1 MIKSQTILKGGLL
14 LFFMIFHF
22 MTIANVSPKLDS
34 LKAELQLTTD
44 DSIKYDICVDLGI
57 HYEYIDF
64 TIAKQYY
71 DQSKEIA
78 LANKWYKKVGDSYF
92 NKSFYYHYNT
102 QSDTAFQM
110 LDEALK
116 WYIKANHQIGVLSY
130 YFTTGTYKM
139 NIEEFDSA
147 AIYLEKA
154 VTYGDTAALNDSIY
168 LDKSYNNIGLLYQY
182 RGFLDLAIE
191 NFIIA
196 AKLREERN
204 SPDIFS
210 TYINLGLSYSSTDQK
225 EESILYYKKA
235 LNITRERK
243 DLSSEALCLNNIGE
257 VYSTDS
263 NSTYID
269 SAFYYYDQAYAIFET
284 LDDSNSMARSHNS
297 KAAIYQRQHKYD
309 RAIQEYEKALDMIP
323 SNGLKRLQIS
333 VINNY
338 TTLRLEL
345 PNNIKK
351 DYREIIQ
358 LAEKSYRLSKETG
371 LIQNRSISAMILFQ
385 AYSENKQFEKA
396 YPFGAEHIELSD
408 SLKNQARTDALVE
421 QQTKF
426 ETEKKELEIDLLN
439 KENKLKTNEIDQNNI
454 LKSKQQLIIYLLIA
468 GVITITIF
476 LGIILTFYRKQQL
489 SNKELESRNLIIS
502 TQKEEKEILLKEI
515 HHRVKNNLQIIWS
528 LLDLQS
534 HSIKDIYVKE
544 AINDGKN
551 RVSSMATIH
560 QMLYQNDDAGNI
572 SFDEYIHKLT
582 QQILS
587 THSHAKNI
595 DLDIQI
601 PKDLKFDIDTSIPLG
616 LIVTELFT
624 NSLKHGTDSK
634 TGCISITLK
643 HQNENNHTLQIK
655 DNGLGLPEGFEI
667 KKSKSLGLRL
677 VKNLCKQIKGEFS
690 IKNNN
695 GAEFMINFRGTLFN
709 LGKHE

>member
-1 MIKSQTILKGGLL
+1 MKSRFFIL
-14 LFFMIFHF
+14 LFLWSLVGYSFANN
-22 MTIANVSPKLDS
+22 TINVDS
-34 LKAELQLTTD
+34 LKAELQQTTN

-64 TIAKQYY
+64 SIAKQYY

-92 NKSFYYHYNT
+92 NKSFYYHYSL

-116 WYIKANHQIGVLSY
+116 WYIKADHQIGVLSY
-130 YFTTGTYKM
+130 YFTVGTYQM
-139 NIEEFDSA
+139 NLEEFDSA
-147 AIYLEKA
+147 TVYLEKA
-154 VTYGDTAALNDSIY
+154 VAYGDTAALNDSIY
-168 LDKSYNNIGLLYQY
+168 LDKSYNNLGLLYQY

-191 NFIIA
+191 NFIVA

-210 TYINLGLSYSSTDQK
+210 TYINLGLSYSSTNQK

-235 LNITRERK
+235 LKITHERK
-243 DLSSEALCLNNIGE
+243 DLSSESLCLNNIGE

-263 NSTYID
+263 NSTYVD
-269 SAFYYYDQAYAIFET
+269 SAFYYYDQAYTIFET
-284 LDDSNSMARSHNS
+284 LGDSNSMARSHNS

-345 PNNIKK
+345 PNNTKK

-371 LIQNRSISAMILFQ
+371 LIQNRSIAAMILFQ

-439 KENKLKTNEIDQNNI
+439 KENELISSQIKQNNI
-454 LKSKQQLIIYLLIA
+454 VNSKQQLIIYLLVG
-468 GVITITIF
+468 GVITIAIF
-476 LGIILTFYRKQQL
+476 LSITLRFYRTQQKSNEEL
-489 SNKELESRNLIIS
+489 EKSNKTILK
-502 TQKEEKEILLKEI
+502 QKEEKDVLLKEI

-534 HSIKDIYVKE
+534 NSIKDAYVKE

-551 RVSSMATIH
+551 RVNSMATIH

-572 SFDEYIHKLT
+572 SFEEYIRKLT

-624 NSLKHGTDSK
+624 NSLKYGTDSK
-634 TGCISITLK
+634 NGRISITLK
-643 HQNENNHTLQIK
+643 HQNNDHYTLLIK
-655 DNGLGLPEGFEI
+655 DNGSGLPEGFEI

-677 VKNLCKQIKGEFS
+677 VKNLCKQIKGEFL
-690 IKNNN
+690 IQNDH
-695 GAEFMINFRGTLFN
+695 GAEFMINFRGTFFN
-709 LGKHE
+709 LGQHE

>member
-1 MIKSQTILKGGLL
+1 MKSKFFIL
-14 LFFMIFHF
+14 LFLWSLVGYSFANS
-22 MTIANVSPKLDS
+22 TINVDS
-34 LKAELQLTTD
+34 LKAELQQTTD
-44 DSIKYDICVDLGI
+44 DSIKYHICVDLGI

-64 TIAKQYY
+64 TVAKQFYN
-71 DQSKEIA
+71 QSKEIA

-92 NKSFYYHYNT
+92 NKSFYYHYT
-102 QSDTAFQM
+102 LQSDTAFQM

-116 WYIKANHQIGVLSY
+116 WYIKADHQIGVLSY
-130 YFTTGTYKM
+130 YFTVGTYKM
-139 NIEEFDSA
+139 NLEEFDSA
-147 AIYLEKA
+147 TIYLEKA
-154 VTYGDTAALNDSIY
+154 VAYGDTAASNDSIY
-168 LDKSYNNIGLLYQY
+168 LDKSYNNLGLLYQY

-191 NFIIA
+191 NFIMA

-225 EESILYYKKA
+225 EESVLYYKKA
-235 LNITRERK
+235 LKITRERN
-243 DLSSEALCLNNIGE
+243 DLPAESLCLNNIGE

-263 NSTYID
+263 NSTYVD
-269 SAFYYYDQAYAIFET
+269 SAFYYYDQAYTIFVT
-284 LDDSNSMARSHNS
+284 LGDSNSMARSHNS
-297 KAAIYQRQHKYD
+297 KAAIYKRQHHYD

-338 TTLRLEL
+338 TTIRLEL
-345 PNNIKK
+345 PNNTKK

-371 LIQNRSISAMILFQ
+371 LIQNRSIAAMILFQ

-396 YPFGAEHIELSD
+396 YPFGAEHIELND
-408 SLKNQARTDALVE
+408 SLKNQARTDALIE

-439 KENKLKTNEIDQNNI
+439 KENELISSQIEQNNMVN
-454 LKSKQQLIIYLLIA
+454 SKQQLIIYLLIG
-468 GVITITIF
+468 GVITIAGF
-476 LGIILTFYRKQQL
+476 LSITLRFYRTQQKSNEEL
-489 SNKELESRNLIIS
+489 EKSNKTILK
-502 TQKEEKEILLKEI
+502 QKEEKDILLKEI

-534 HSIKDIYVKE
+534 NSINDSYVKE

-551 RVSSMATIH
+551 RVNSMATIH

-572 SFDEYIHKLT
+572 SFDEYIRKLI
-582 QQILS
+582 QQIMS
-587 THSHAKNI
+587 THNHAKNI
-595 DLDIQI
+595 ALHIEI
-601 PKDLKFDIDTSIPLG
+601 PKGLKFDIDTSIPLG

-624 NSLKHGTDSK
+624 NSLKYGTDAN
-634 TGCISITLK
+634 TGSISIRLK
-643 HQNENNHTLQIK
+643 QVKGTDYVLLIN
-655 DNGLGLPEGFEI
+655 DNGPGLPEGFDI

-677 VKNLCKQIKGEFS
+677 VKNLCKQIKGEFLTE
-690 IKNNN
+690 NNN
-695 GAEFMINFRGTLFN
+695 GTQFMINFRGTFFN
-709 LGKHE
+709 LGQHE

>member
-1 MIKSQTILKGGLL
+1 M
-14 LFFMIFHF
+14 
-22 MTIANVSPKLDS
+22 DS
-34 LKAELQLTTD
+34 LKAELQQTTS
-44 DSIKYDICVDLGI
+44 DSIKYDIYVDLGI

-64 TIAKQYY
+64 TIAKNYY

-78 LANKWYKKVGDSYF
+78 LANKWYKKVGNCYF
-92 NKSFYYHYNT
+92 SKSFYYHYSL

-116 WYIKANHQIGVLSY
+116 WYIKADHQIGVLSY
-130 YFTTGTYKM
+130 YFTVGTYQM
-139 NIEEFDSA
+139 NLEEFDSA
-147 AIYLEKA
+147 TVYLEKA
-154 VTYGDTAALNDSIY
+154 VAYGDTAALNDSIY
-168 LDKSYNNIGLLYQY
+168 LDKSYNNLGLIYQY

-196 AKLREERN
+196 TRLREERN

-210 TYINLGLSYSSTDQK
+210 SYINLGLSYASTDQK

-235 LNITRERK
+235 LKITQERK
-243 DLSSEALCLNNIGE
+243 DLPSESLCLNNIGE
-257 VYSTDS
+257 VYATDS
-263 NSTYID
+263 NSAYVD
-269 SAFYYYDQAYAIFET
+269 SAFYYYDQAYTIFET
-284 LDDSNSMARSHNS
+284 LGDSNSMARSHNS
-297 KAAIYQRQHKYD
+297 KAAIYQKQHHYD
-309 RAIQEYEKALDMIP
+309 RAIQEYEKALNMIP

-345 PNNIKK
+345 PNNTKK

-371 LIQNRSISAMILFQ
+371 LIQNRSIAAMILFQ

-421 QQTKF
+421 QQIKF

-439 KENKLKTNEIDQNNI
+439 KENELISNQIEKNNI
-454 LKSKQQLIIYLLIA
+454 VSSKQQLIIYLLVG
-468 GVITITIF
+468 GVITIAIF
-476 LGIILTFYRKQQL
+476 LSITWRFYRTQQKSNEEL
-489 SNKELESRNLIIS
+489 EKSNKTILK
-502 TQKEEKEILLKEI
+502 QKEEKDVLLKEI

-534 HSIKDIYVKE
+534 NSINDSYVKE

-551 RVSSMATIH
+551 RVNSMATIH

-572 SFDEYIHKLT
+572 SFDEYIRKLI
-582 QQILS
+582 QQIMS
-587 THSHAKNI
+587 THNHAKNI
-595 DLDIQI
+595 ALHIEI
-601 PKDLKFDIDTSIPLG
+601 PKGLKFDIDTSIPLG

-624 NSLKHGTDSK
+624 NSLKYGTDAN
-634 TGCISITLK
+634 TGSISIRLKQVKGTDYTLLI
-643 HQNENNHTLQIK
+643 N
-655 DNGLGLPEGFEI
+655 DNGPGLPEGFDI

-677 VKNLCKQIKGEFS
+677 VKNLCKQIKGEFLTE
-690 IKNNN
+690 NNN
-695 GAEFMINFRGTLFN
+695 GTQFMINFRGTFFN
-709 LGKHE
+709 LGQHE